1 VILLDPAF
9 HQPDH
14 CLESSPVAR
23 LVASSL
29 VVALCCGLATAASAA
44 KKQPLQHVT
53 IFGDS
58 VAAAFSW
65 DPTARKVLQQGD
77 RLTLDLF
84 PCGRLIQPGCLLRN
98 PPPSVL
104 KEVELLGRRI
114 GPTAVVLVGYNDEPH
129 VYAAGIGKVLRAM
142 HRRGVKNV
150 LWLTLRAVNKQY
162 RLINEVI
169 HGASA
174 RFRWMTV
181 VDWNGYARNRGSWF
195 AEDGIHLSA
204 QGGVQLAI
212 LIHRTL
218 KQMGLTGRLRPP
230 TS

>member
-1 VILLDPAF
+1 MGRLL
-9 HQPDH
+9 
-14 CLESSPVAR
+14 
-23 LVASSL
+23 ASSL
-29 VVALCCGLATAASAA
+29 VVALCCGLASAASAA
-44 KKQPLQHVT
+44 KKPPLQHVT

-58 VAAAFSW
+58 VAAVLTW
-65 DPTARKVLQQGD
+65 DPTARQVLLRGD
-77 RLTLDLF
+77 WLTLDLS
-84 PCGRLIQPGCLLRN
+84 PCGRLTQPGCLLKDP

-104 KEVELLGRRI
+104 KEVESLGRRI

-129 VYAAGIGKVLRAM
+129 AYAAGIGKVLRAM

-181 VDWNGYARNRGSWF
+181 VDWNGYARNRASWF
-195 AEDGIHLSA
+195 AQDGIHLSGR
-204 QGGVQLAI
+204 GGVQLAI

-218 KQMGLTGRLRPP
+218 RQMGLTGRLPAP
-230 TS
+230 TA